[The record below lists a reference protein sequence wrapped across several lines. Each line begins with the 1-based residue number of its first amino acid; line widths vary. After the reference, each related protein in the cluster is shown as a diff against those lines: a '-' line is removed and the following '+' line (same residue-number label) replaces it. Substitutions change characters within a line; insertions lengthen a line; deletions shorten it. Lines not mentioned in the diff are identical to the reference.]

1 MIAFLR
7 NFCASLAAL
16 IVFFIAVPFAFLVII
31 AAVIA
36 SIGERDKSEVSNGGV
51 LVLDLSDGVSETSPA
66 SNFKIRGKFF
76 KTPPEST
83 FDICAK
89 IRAAAADLSVNALL
103 IKGSAADSPSGMSLA
118 QASEIRAAIEK
129 FSEKGKVAYAYLENP
144 CFADYYLASAAG
156 AVIMNPFGSMEYKGL
171 ALQSVFLGGA
181 MKKYGI
187 GVALVKSG
195 EFKSAGE
202 MFTSDKM
209 PESQKAHL
217 SKVLQSLWSGC
228 QSQISASR
236 GIPEAA
242 LSKIA
247 REKAVFSAYDAKKFG
262 FVDELMY
269 ADTLIEM
276 LKTTYGEKGNTFKN
290 LNIRDYSL
298 PVNYDT
304 SKIAVVAL
312 EGEICE
318 DSALS
323 SRMSAKKIAGILRRI
338 RADKYVKAVV
348 LRIDSPGGSAYASEI
363 VRREVEALSQKVKV
377 VASFGSTAASG
388 AYWISTA
395 AHKICADAS
404 TITGS
409 IGVFSVGFDIE
420 KIAMIRLILSVKLID
435 GYTEML
441 SPEWIPARSTCSM
454 IPGIRISVPSQT
466 ASTSTS
472 LPTRYLSIK
481 IGCSC
486 S

>member
-1 MIAFLR
+1 M
-7 NFCASLAAL
+7 
-16 IVFFIAVPFAFLVII
+16 
-31 AAVIA
+31 
-36 SIGERDKSEVSNGGV
+36 
-51 LVLDLSDGVSETSPA
+51 
-66 SNFKIRGKFF
+66 
-76 KTPPEST
+76 
-83 FDICAK
+83 
-89 IRAAAADLSVNALL
+89 
-103 IKGSAADSPSGMSLA
+103 
-118 QASEIRAAIEK
+118 
-129 FSEKGKVAYAYLENP
+129 
-144 CFADYYLASAAG
+144 DYYLASVAR

-171 ALQSVFLGGA
+171 ALQSVYLGGA

-228 QSQISASR
+228 QSQISVSR

-247 REKAVFSAYDAKKFG
+247 REEAIFSAYDAKKIG

-290 LNIRDYSL
+290 LSIRDYSV
-298 PVNYDT
+298 PVNYNT
-304 SKIAVVAL
+304 AKIAVVAL

-318 DSALS
+318 DSVS
-323 SRMSAKKIAGILRRI
+323 SGRMSAKKIAGILRRI
-338 RADKYVKAVV
+338 RADNSVKAVV
-348 LRIDSPGGSAYASEI
+348 LRIDSPGGSAYASEVI
-363 VRREVEALSQKVKV
+363 RREVEALSQKAKV

-420 KIAMIRLILSVKLID
+420 KIAAEHGVKFD
-435 GYTEML
+435 GVKTDPMADFMSALRAADDRDLAKMKDLCDDVYERFVMLVCKSRKMDIKDVEKIADGKIYTGAQALEIGL
-441 SPEWIPARSTCSM
+441 CD
-454 IPGIRISVPSQT
+454 
-466 ASTSTS
+466 
-472 LPTRYLSIK
+472 SIGGVESAINEAAKLAK
-481 IGCSC
+481 IGGYKVVQYPKYNPISEIFPVDSSSAEILGKAPSVFGAKFGKCAAFVEETAKLSRAPLKRRVYMRIFPTFEL
-486 S
+486 SGVSGK